1 MQLAAIDIGT
11 NSLHMILVRVAPDGS
26 FTVVGRE
33 KDMVRLGAGG
43 LEGRPL
49 SEAAMTVALQ
59 TLSRFKRL
67 ADSRAVD
74 EIIAVATSAVRE
86 APNGGD
92 FLAAIKHHTGIDA
105 RIITGVE
112 EARLIHRAAVHGVDV
127 GTGTAVVI
135 DIGGGSTEI
144 TYGTAAGAQQARSFR
159 LGVIR
164 LTERFGVS
172 DPLSQADQRR
182 MARHIRAELG
192 GYLASLAKAGYT
204 RVIGTSGTALS
215 LGALALGTPSVATE
229 STIHHRRVP
238 ARSIRRIRE
247 QLTALSLDD
256 RLALPGLDPK
266 RADLA
271 VSGAVLLDIILRQL
285 EAVEITLCGVSL
297 REGAV
302 LDYVRRNRVAIERIE
317 RYPDIRRRSVMEL
330 AQRGGSAAEHAQQ
343 VSRLAL
349 AIFDQTQALHR
360 LNQQAREWLELA
372 SVVHDIGEHISYE
385 DHHRHSYYMVKNGDL
400 RGFEPDE
407 IEVIALLTRYHRR
420 GTPKKSHPTFARLP
434 RPVRRAV
441 RWLSAMLRV
450 AESLDRS
457 RAQLVERVT
466 LAEHAGAWRMRVT
479 GRADLELEIWAAQ
492 RNSGPLA
499 EELGAPLRVEG
510 ARAVPRPTPARP
522 RAARRHRPLP
532 RGK

>member
-49 SEAAMTVALQ
+49 NDAAMTAALQ

-74 EIIAVATSAVRE
+74 EVIAVATSAVRE

-92 FLAAIKHHTGIDA
+92 FLASIRQHTGIQA
-105 RIITGVE
+105 RVITGIE
-112 EARLIHRAAVHGVDV
+112 EARLIHRAAVHGVEV

-144 TYGTAAGAQQARSFR
+144 TSGTAAGAQQARSFK

-164 LTERFGVS
+164 LTERFATS
-172 DPLSQADQRR
+172 DPLSRIDERR
-182 MARHIRAELG
+182 MVRHIRGELG
-192 GYLASLAKAGYT
+192 GYLKSLAKSGYT

-215 LGALALGTPSVATE
+215 LGALALGTPGAATE
-229 STIHHRRVP
+229 FTIHHRRVP
-238 ARSIRRIRE
+238 ARAIRRVRSD
-247 QLTALSLDD
+247 LTALSLDD

-271 VSGAVLLDIILRQL
+271 VSGAVLLDIILHQL
-285 EAVEITLCGVSL
+285 GAAEMTLCGLSL
-297 REGAV
+297 REGVV
-302 LDYVRRNRVAIERIE
+302 LDYIRRNTVAIERIE

-330 AQRGGSAAEHAQQ
+330 AQRSTHAAEHAQQ
-343 VSRLAL
+343 VSRMAL
-349 AIFDQTQALHR
+349 SIFDQTRRQHR
-360 LNQQAREWLELA
+360 LDALAREWLDLA
-372 SVVHDIGEHISYE
+372 SILHDVGEHISYE
-385 DHHRHSYYMVKNGDL
+385 DHHRHSYYIVKNGNL

-407 IEVIALLTRYHRR
+407 IEVMALLTRYHRR
-420 GTPKKSHPTFARLP
+420 GTAKKSHPTFARLP
-434 RPVRRAV
+434 RPMRRAV

-457 RAQLVERVT
+457 RAQLVERIT
-466 LAEHAGAWRMRVT
+466 LTEHDEGWTLQVI
-479 GRADLELEIWAAQ
+479 GRADLELEVWAAQ
-492 RNSGPLA
+492 RHVEPLA
-499 EELGAPLRVEG
+499 EELGWPVRIVG
-510 ARAVPRPTPARP
+510 ARP
-522 RAARRHRPLP
+522 RRRRRART
-532 RGK
+532 

>member
-26 FTVVGRE
+26 FTVIGRD

-49 SEAAMTVALQ
+49 GDAAVAAALQ

-67 ADSRAVD
+67 AESRKVD

-92 FLAAIKHHTGIDA
+92 FLAAIRQQTGIQA
-105 RIITGVE
+105 RVITGVE

-127 GTGTAVVI
+127 GSGTAVVI

-144 TYGTAAGAQQARSFR
+144 TYGTAAGAQQARSFK

-164 LTERFGVS
+164 LTERFGAS
-172 DPLSQADQRR
+172 DPLSRTDERR
-182 MARHIRAELG
+182 MVRHIRGELG
-192 GYLASLAKAGYT
+192 GYLKALAKAGYT

-215 LGALALGTPSVATE
+215 LGALALGTPPPATE
-229 STIHHRRVP
+229 FTIHHRRVP
-238 ARSIRRIRE
+238 ARGIRRVRG
-247 QLTALSLDD
+247 QLTGLSLDD

-285 EAVEITLCGVSL
+285 GAAEITLCGLSL

-330 AQRGGSAAEHAQQ
+330 AQRSGHVAEHAQQ
-343 VSRLAL
+343 VARLAVSL
-349 AIFDQTQALHR
+349 FDQTRRQHGLDER
-360 LNQQAREWLELA
+360 AREWLELA
-372 SVVHDIGEHISYE
+372 SILHDVGEHISYE
-385 DHHRHSYYMVKNGDL
+385 DHHRHSYYIVKNGNL

-420 GTPKKSHPTFARLP
+420 GTAKRSHPTFARLS
-434 RPVRRAV
+434 RPMRKAV

-457 RAQLVERVT
+457 RAQLVERIALAHHKGGWT
-466 LAEHAGAWRMRVT
+466 LQVV
-479 GRADLELEIWAAQ
+479 GRADLELEVWAAQ
-492 RNSGPLA
+492 RHVEPLA
-499 EELGAPLRVEG
+499 EELGANVRVEG
-510 ARAVPRPTPARP
+510 AQSRRRGRA
-522 RAARRHRPLP
+522 RA
-532 RGK
+532 